1 MYSGTIFSGSILQ
14 HLEGAKLSQ
23 GAGSTGGRNCIR
35 SLLRRLRASHDKPS
49 CPPQATPIS

>member
-1 MYSGTIFSGSILQ
+1 MLQ

-23 GAGSTGGRNCIR
+23 GAESTGGRNCIR